1 MLEAFIDRICHFYI
15 RFPVS
20 FYLIFGVKRNNYIY
34 SFLNYMYVSGN
45 IKFKKSVELG
55 IKDMKL
61 SMEDVF

>member
-1 MLEAFIDRICHFYI
+1 M
-15 RFPVS
+15 
-20 FYLIFGVKRNNYIY
+20 KRNNYIY